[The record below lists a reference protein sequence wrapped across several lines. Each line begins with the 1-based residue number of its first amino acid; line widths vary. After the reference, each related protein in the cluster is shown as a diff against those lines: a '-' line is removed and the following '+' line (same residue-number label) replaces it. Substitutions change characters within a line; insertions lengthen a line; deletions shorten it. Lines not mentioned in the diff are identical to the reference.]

1 MFLDSRRKPEF
12 LEKTHVDTGRTYK
25 LELRT
30 ESLQPDG
37 GFEPRAFLLWGSSA
51 NRWSKILVV
60 LKWIYEDFY
69 QGALT
74 WFSTFL
80 E

>member
-12 LEKTHVDTGRTYK
+12 LEKTHADTGRTYK
-25 LELRT
+25 LRT

-37 GFEPRAFLLWGSSA
+37 GFESRAFLLRGSSA
-51 NRWSKILVV
+51 NRWNKILVV

-74 WFSTFL
+74 WFPTFL